1 MFFCIAIMILTV
13 IADQTTKLLIVNSL
27 ELGESAPLI
36 PGVFNFTYIRNR
48 GAAFGMLSEHRWIFM
63 AMSVLLIAFLIIYLI
78 KAKPQSKI
86 VRLCLALIVGGGIG
100 NMIDRVIYGFVIDF
114 LDFELIHFYIFN
126 VADAAVTVG
135 CAGLVTYILFHEFSE
150 QRIGSKTK

>member
-13 IADQTTKLLIVNSL
+13 IADQVTKLLIVNSL

-36 PGVFNFTYIRNR
+36 SGVFNFTYIRNR

-135 CAGLVTYILFHEFSE
+135 CATLVIYILFHEFAE
-150 QRIGSKTK
+150 QRIGRKTK